1 MKKNKISKN
10 WLVKRNRDAF
20 FKQSK
25 IQGYR
30 SRSAFKLIEMN
41 KKFKFLKKNLS
52 LLDLGSCPGGWSQVA
67 RKEIIGGKIL
77 AVDIKPMEK
86 IHNVDF
92 IKGNFYEDEIYE
104 KIMVYFN
111 NKVDVVLSDIATNT
125 TGNKSLDSYRT
136 GELCLNA
143 MSLAKKILS
152 QDGVFLSKI
161 FMGSIYDEINE
172 KAKKYFK
179 KIVKYKPLSQKFYK
193 TSSVSSSLLAIND
206 VLFLCL

>member
-1 MKKNKISKN
+1 MKKNKFSKN
-10 WLVKRNRDAF
+10 WLIKQNQDF
-20 FKQSK
+20 FFRQSK

-52 LLDLGSCPGGWSQVA
+52 LLDLGSSPGGWSQVA
-67 RKEIIGGKIL
+67 RKEIIKGKIL
-77 AVDIKPMEK
+77 AVDIKSMEK
-86 IHNVDF
+86 ISNVGFIQGDF
-92 IKGNFYEDEIYE
+92 CENEIYK
-104 KIMVYFN
+104 KIFSYFK
-111 NKVDVVLSDIATNT
+111 NKIDVVLSDMAANT
-125 TGNKSLDSYRT
+125 TGNKTLDSYRT

-143 MSLAKKILS
+143 MSLAQEILS

-179 KIVKYKPLSQKFYK
+179 KIVKYKPLSSKKESKEIYIFCK
-193 TSSVSSSLLAIND
+193 GILKM
-206 VLFLCL
+206 